1 MTEWWT
7 SLDLFM
13 KIVWCIALGSSL
25 VFIVQSIMSFA
36 GADHDI
42 DADIDTDFDASTDVD
57 VSMNLYT
64 FRNLIVFLL
73 GLSWTIVLLRP
84 VISSTLIILLIAVI
98 VGAAM
103 VTGVMFLFK
112 WLSSMQQSGNINV
125 YNSAV
130 GCFGKVYLPI
140 PAHRAGTGKI
150 QITINNAVREY
161 EAITDGEALSTGTS
175 ITVVE
180 VIDASTMLVEP
191 AETLIV

>member
-25 VFIVQSIMSFA
+25 VFIVQSIMNFA

-84 VISSTLIILLIAVI
+84 VISSTLVILLIAVI

-140 PAHRAGTGKI
+140 PAHRAGAGKI

-161 EAITDGEALSTGTS
+161 EAITDGEALTTGTS

>member
-25 VFIVQSIMSFA
+25 IFIVQSIMSFA
-36 GADHDI
+36 GADHEL

-64 FRNLIVFLL
+64 FRNLVVFLL
-73 GLSWTIVLLRP
+73 GFSWTIVLLRP
-84 VISSTLIILLIAVI
+84 VITSTFVILLIAVL

-140 PAHRAGTGKI
+140 PAHRTGTGKI

-161 EAITDGEALSTGTS
+161 EAITDGEALTTGTS

-180 VIDASTMLVEP
+180 VIDASTLLVEP